1 MSVINSASTV
11 LPSSSISSPVDV
23 HIELPAVLP
32 GDRRCRVELP
42 CVPESA
48 GFARKLVTTSLAAWS
63 LDHLTDVAEL
73 LVTELVANAAKH
85 TGCTRIS
92 VSVKRQQA
100 SVRVGVRDSSVE
112 LPCRME
118 PKGEAESGYGLGLVD
133 SLASGWGVDLAA
145 LGKWVWFEL
154 RTAAT

>member
-11 LPSSSISSPVDV
+11 HPSSAGCPIDVPIEIPV
-23 HIELPAVLP
+23 VLP
-32 GDRRCRVELP
+32 GDWRRRVELP
-42 CVPESA
+42 CIPESA
-48 GFARKLVTTSLAAWS
+48 GAARKLVAAGLADWS
-63 LDHLTDVAEL
+63 LDHLADVAEL

-85 TGCTRIS
+85 TRCTRIS
-92 VSVKRQQA
+92 VAVERRQA

-133 SLASGWGVDLAA
+133 TLAPRWGVDLAA

-154 RTAAT
+154 RTVAA